1 MKISMAYLSATVSAL
16 VLALSTPVMA
26 HLMVAGHGTLNIV
39 NNNVFMVLSLPLS
52 AFEGI
57 DDNADGEIDL
67 TEFNR
72 HQAAIIKSLKQHVV
86 LREHNRKRPLEDI
99 ILSPEKPHDHH
110 GHHDSN
116 GHDHDQVSEVIVMGR
131 FALDKIRSP
140 LSFHIGLFDKTKP
153 SQSLSITA
161 SRKAENL
168 RHEFQLTPEQ
178 PTGLLFPPKNSH

>member
-86 LREHNRKRPLEDI
+86 LREHDREQPLEDI
-99 ILSPEKPHDHH
+99 ILSPEKPHDH

-116 GHDHDQVSEVIVMGR
+116 GHDQVSEVIVMGR
-131 FALDKIRSP
+131 FALDKVPSP
-140 LSFHIGLFDKTKP
+140 LSFHVGLFDKTKP
-153 SQSLSITA
+153 SQSLRITA
-161 SRKAENL
+161 SLKAENL
-168 RHEFQLTPEQ
+168 RHEFQLTPDQ